1 MKSIFDK
8 TVREEL
14 AGRINLLS
22 ESSQARWGKMTV
34 GQMLR
39 HCCLCETYYLG
50 NVKIKRSL
58 LGRLVGR
65 HAIQAILK
73 DEAAVLRKNAP
84 SPAIFQVH
92 QPVEDINAEKQQWI
106 YLLERYTQFNQ
117 TVFTHW
123 FFGRM
128 QKEELGQFI
137 YKHADH
143 HLRQFSV

>member
-14 AGRINLLS
+14 AGRINLLRQ
-22 ESSQARWGKMTV
+22 SSQPLWGKMTV

-39 HCCLCETYYLG
+39 HCCLCEAYYLG
-50 NVKIKRSL
+50 NVKLKRSL

-65 HAIQAILK
+65 HAIRAILK

-92 QPVEDINAEKQQWI
+92 QPVEDINAEKQQLI
-106 YLLERYTQFNQ
+106 SLLERYTQFNQ

-143 HLRQFSV
+143 HLRQFGA